1 MSMPRFL
8 ALALTLALAA
18 AGGAIAALLD
28 LPVAWLLGSAIVV
41 SIASLSGVDTRM
53 PDSWRNATFIV
64 LGIQAGAGVTPDVVD
79 QLALWPLSF
88 AIQMLGVAAVVVAT
102 YFFLRKSFGWDKETA
117 LFSALPGAMSFVL
130 VAASETRADMT
141 RITVVQ
147 SVRLLLLL
155 GALTPTLAWLE
166 GGEGIIAASRGTH
179 GPLSQYAILTVVCL
193 VGAWLGHRSRLPGGL
208 LLGALAASAVLHVTG
223 IAPVGVPQPI
233 AIACLVLLGA
243 VIGGRLKP
251 ENRAAMLELL
261 PASLG
266 AFAIGLGL
274 SGIAAL
280 IAWQTLGI
288 GFGKIALAY
297 APGALEALTVLAY
310 QFNLDPAYVA
320 AHHVVRFVCIALL
333 VPVLARR
340 MSVSAVKPPAR
351 DAGDLEG
358 RDD

>member
-1 MSMPRFL
+1 MPRL
-8 ALALTLALAA
+8 MALALTLLLAA
-18 AGGAIAALLD
+18 AGGTVATLLD
-28 LPVAWLLGSAIVV
+28 LPVAWLLGSALVV
-41 SIASLSGVDTRM
+41 SIASLSGIDTRL
-53 PDSWRNATFIV
+53 PNSLRNATFVV
-64 LGIQAGAGVTPDVVD
+64 LGVQAGAGVTPEVVD

-88 AIQMLGVAAVVVAT
+88 AIQMMGVVAVTAAT
-102 YFFLRKSFGWDKETA
+102 YFFLRKSFGWDRSTA

-130 VAASETRADMT
+130 AAASETRSDLT

-155 GALTPTLAWLE
+155 GALTPTLAWLQ
-166 GGEGIIAASRGTH
+166 GGEGILAASRGTD
-179 GPLSQYAILTVVCL
+179 GPIAEYLIL
-193 VGAWLGHRSRLPGGL
+193 VGASLFAAWLGHLSRVPGGM
-208 LLGALAASAVLHVTG
+208 LLGALAASAMLHVSG
-223 IAPVGVPQPI
+223 IAPVAVPKPV
-233 AIACLVLLGA
+233 ATVALVLLG
-243 VIGGRLKP
+243 VIIGSRLKP
-251 ENRAAMLELL
+251 ENRRALLEYL

-274 SGIAAL
+274 SGVAAFIAYE
-280 IAWQTLGI
+280 TLGI

-340 MSVSAVKPPAR
+340 MAAASPRAPDIVQPR
-351 DAGDLEG
+351 EDGG
-358 RDD
+358 RGG